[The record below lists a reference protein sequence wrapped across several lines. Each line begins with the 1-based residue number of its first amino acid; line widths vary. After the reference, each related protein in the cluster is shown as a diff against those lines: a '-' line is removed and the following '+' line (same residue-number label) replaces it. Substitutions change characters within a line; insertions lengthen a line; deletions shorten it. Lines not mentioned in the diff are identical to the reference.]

1 LLRPGEILSAH
12 VGDLMFGEDA
22 LVVALRDPKTKT
34 WMGRAQFATVR
45 DGPTIAWMRW
55 FLQGQ
60 PPGYPLW
67 PGSPA
72 LFRKLVR
79 CLLAKAGLERC
90 GFTPASCRPGGATH
104 YFLKGIAVEQLQFMG
119 RWRAVATLRSYVQE
133 AMAVLV
139 WQQLPEAEVQRIRS
153 RLTVSARVLVG
164 PPPVAV
170 SSLLLANGVSL
181 SRRRG
186 TPPAALR
193 VPDWLGA
200 ANDR

>member
-1 LLRPGEILSAH
+1 MDGESAVCH
-12 VGDLMFGEDA
+12 GEGWPYHRLDA
-22 LVVALRDPKTKT
+22 LVLA
-34 WMGRAQFATVR
+34 
-45 DGPTIAWMRW
+45 GPTPWLPLVVAGVPGA
-55 FLQGQ
+55 LQETC
-60 PPGYPLW
+60 
-67 PGSPA
+67 A
-72 LFRKLVR
+72 VLVSH
-79 CLLAKAGLERC
+79 AGLERC

-170 SSLLLANGVSL
+170 ASLLLANGVSL